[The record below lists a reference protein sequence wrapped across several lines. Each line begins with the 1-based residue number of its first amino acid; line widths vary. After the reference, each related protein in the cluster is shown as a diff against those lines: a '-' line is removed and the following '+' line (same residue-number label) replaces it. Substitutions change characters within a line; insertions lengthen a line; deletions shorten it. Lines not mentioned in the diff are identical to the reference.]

1 MARSARTTQPLRAE
15 DIPATILYCNLP
27 DVSYN
32 QGMNDMAAIPGFYTV
47 DEAARIIGKSHSQ
60 VCRYIRHGL
69 LSARTVGKSKLLQQA
84 DVHEFTPPPR
94 GNPLL
99 RQRKA

>member
-1 MARSARTTQPLRAE
+1 
-15 DIPATILYCNLP
+15 
-27 DVSYN
+27 
-32 QGMNDMAAIPGFYTV
+32 MNDMAAIPGFYTV

-69 LSARTVGKSKLLQQA
+69 LSARTIGKSKLLQQA
-84 DVHEFTPPPR
+84 DVHGFTPPPR